1 MRIAAAAYD
10 RSANL
15 RKLRKLHR
23 LVVPRAVQAAIAR
36 GVSIQG
42 LRPLP
47 VRLAAA
53 LHRTI
58 ATAEASPSI
67 EVFSRRILDSARL
80 EDLEIASAAFA
91 LAEAVCTSPAG
102 VEASDPP
109 SIDPTRCLPGEAAR
123 VLRWFATVSQGPR
136 HTPPPPN
143 KKVAV
148 ALRSA

>member
-1 MRIAAAAYD
+1 MRLASSSD
-10 RSANL
+10 RKANL

-23 LVVPRAVQAAIAR
+23 LVVPRAVQAAIATR
-36 GVSIQG
+36 GSIRD

-47 VRLAAA
+47 ERLAAA

-58 ATAEASPSI
+58 ATAEASVSI
-67 EVFSRRILDSARL
+67 ELLSRRILDSARL
-80 EDLEIASAAFA
+80 EDLEIVSAAFA
-91 LAEAVCTSPAG
+91 LAEAVSTSPAG
-102 VEASDPP
+102 VAASDPP
-109 SIDPTRCLPGEAAR
+109 TIDPTRCRAGEAAR
-123 VLRWFATVSQGPR
+123 VLRWYATVSQRPR